1 VTDNLGCLEVVDENI
16 FGNRDKIIPLPYQMT
31 SNYLLE
37 PREESI
43 QDYWGF
49 YIGKY
54 CKLIII

>member
-1 VTDNLGCLEVVDENI
+1 
-16 FGNRDKIIPLPYQMT
+16 
-31 SNYLLE
+31 LE

-54 CKLIII
+54 CKLIIIWAYLVPINFFKIYKTPTHKI